1 MKREDLYGTRMH
13 ELEAHLPE
21 KVRKERAQEAL
32 EWGLES
38 AGSIKD
44 RSIPLFNRHGMGG
57 RYSSDATFLGV
68 PFVDD
73 MRTLGWL
80 RRRFCWSSARRRD

>member
-38 AGSIKD
+38 AGSINRWRK
-44 RSIPLFNRHGMGG
+44 SIEVWKPKQIQ
-57 RYSSDATFLGV
+57 V
-68 PFVDD
+68 PQ
-73 MRTLGWL
+73 L
-80 RRRFCWSSARRRD
+80 ARNKCEVCFAVTM